1 MTHPSRWSAMK
12 AMLSGIRHIVSI
24 KSRQRKLEMPILETE
39 RLVLRKLD
47 QGDLND
53 IVAWEDTS
61 RARNTEV
68 DAREF
73 LDYCFRE
80 YRERGIG
87 PWGMQLKQSGVILGN
102 CGFPDI
108 IFKDQC
114 GEINC
119 YVTLRHRGCGLASEA
134 LKALLVY
141 GFRDI
146 GLIRIQARCEPDN
159 LSSVRLTQKL
169 GMKFE
174 GFVEHAPSSKDK
186 SPKQKLYAILDKD
199 FNMASTGAQ
208 DTPTNLKAASSD
220 CG

>member
-1 MTHPSRWSAMK
+1 MK
-12 AMLSGIRHIVSI
+12 AMLSGIRHIIPI
-24 KSRQRKLEMPILETE
+24 KSRQRKLEMPIFETE
-39 RLVLRKLD
+39 RLVLRKLH
-47 QGDLND
+47 QGDLKD
-53 IVAWEDTS
+53 IVAWEDVS

-80 YRERGIG
+80 YRGRGIG
-87 PWGMQLKQSGVILGN
+87 PWGMQLKQSGVIVGN
-102 CGFPDI
+102 CGFPGI

-134 LKALLVY
+134 LKALLAY

-174 GFVEHAPSSKDK
+174 GFVQHAHSSKDK

-199 FNMASTGAQ
+199 FNMASPAHRTLRR
-208 DTPTNLKAASSD
+208 T
-220 CG
+220 